1 MKLNLSK
8 YLKKLSM
15 QTYAIRCPFQLVT
28 RMINAK
34 DKALQNIGTTAKPT
48 EFWLVVICRAYL
60 FF

>member
-8 YLKKLSM
+8 YLKKISM
-15 QTYAIRCPFQLVT
+15 QSYTIRCPFQLVA

-34 DKALQNIGTTAKPT
+34 VKALQNIGTTAKPT
-48 EFWLVVICRAYL
+48 DFWLVETCKAYL